1 MRWSIYDDRTQV
13 AHCLSAEAAAVWTR
27 CDGRLS
33 LSELAQ
39 QLALA
44 PDVVERAVDALHDCG
59 LLDEDPAPS
68 RGYSRRE
75 AAVKLAKAGGAAFA
89 APLIYSAAVGSA
101 ASAASTHVP
110 NGCKVAGCTASCSTP
125 GSRRSQRPMR
135 LGVLLLQYGSDDGVP
150 MRAVIR
156 RHLHRGQRPLRQR
169 EGSAVRRICAG
180 SNGHTCATADDV
192 LTRAAP
198 PSPRE
203 IPHGESPWRPR
214 YEPQQAPTQSGH
226 PGQRAGLSPGSSAN
240 AERRR

>member
-1 MRWSIYDDRTQV
+1 MLDRPKARAEGVVSEEVAGEVVIYDGRTQM
-13 AHCLSAEAAAVWTR
+13 AHCLSAEAAAVWER

-44 PDVVERAVDALHDCG
+44 PDVVERAVEALHDCG

-110 NGCKVAGCTASCSTP
+110 NGCKVAGCTASCNTP
-125 GSRRSQRPMR
+125 GSTAVNSRCASGFCYCSTVPTTAFRCAQSKSCT
-135 LGVLLLQYGSDDGVP
+135 GDG
-150 MRAVIR
+150 A
-156 RHLHRGQRPLRQR
+156 HCGNAKACC
-169 EGSAVRRICAG
+169 SAICT
-180 SNGHTCATADDV
+180 NHDC
-192 LTRAAP
+192 AP
-198 PSPRE
+198 P
-203 IPHGESPWRPR
+203 
-214 YEPQQAPTQSGH
+214 TTC
-226 PGQRAGLSPGSSAN
+226 
-240 AERRR
+240 